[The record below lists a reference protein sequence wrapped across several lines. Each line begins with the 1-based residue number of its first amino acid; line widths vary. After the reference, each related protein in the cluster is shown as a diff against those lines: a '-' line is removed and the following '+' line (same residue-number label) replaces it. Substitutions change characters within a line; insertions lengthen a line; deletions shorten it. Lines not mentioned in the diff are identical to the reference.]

1 MWKKG
6 YRTKEICCILATLL
20 YKSYFY
26 EREVAGALED
36 AMEIAYGSP
45 NSMYG
50 EYSAAECM
58 DRGAFHTVYHVV
70 ENASLKSR
78 MEAVWENIHVRRY
91 NKKYQRHYKAE
102 QYHNYNDSNN
112 DCCKII
118 FTYEYVSE
126 DGCWLSREAPSRA
139 AVIIDGTNLS
149 ISMIKIRGVDPT
161 LEQATTMCFAAA
173 SHSVMIHKYSRDRRV
188 HPFKINSR
196 TGYSGCED
204 YHLDVYGRNG
214 TLFYKKFTAAELHV
228 SMAGKVSSI
237 TDMYVGDALEL
248 FTAASG
254 YRDFNYRKRIEKS
267 SGVRFVR
274 SYKNE
279 ILSEEDMDFI
289 PKEKSNRRPS
299 RRRV

>member
-26 EREVAGALED
+26 EREFAGALEKD
-36 AMEIAYGSP
+36 AMEIVYGSP

-50 EYSAAECM
+50 EYSAAECV
-58 DRGAFHTVYHVV
+58 DRGAFHTVYRVE
-70 ENASLKSR
+70 ENAELKSR
-78 MEAVWENIHVRRY
+78 MEGVWETIHVRRY
-91 NKKYQRHYKAE
+91 NKKYQRHYKA
-102 QYHNYNDSNN
+102 YNDSNN
-112 DCCKII
+112 DCCKIV

-126 DGCWLSREAPSRA
+126 DGCWLSRETPSRA
-139 AVIIDGTNLS
+139 VVIIDGTNLS
-149 ISMIKIRGVDPT
+149 MIKVRGVDPT

-173 SHSVMIHKYSRDRRV
+173 SHSAAIHKYSRDRRI

-204 YHLDVYGRNG
+204 YRLDIYGRNG
-214 TLFYKKFTAAELHV
+214 TLFYKKFTAAKLHV

-248 FTAASG
+248 FTAALG
-254 YRDFNYRKRIEKS
+254 YRDFNYCKRISEKC
-267 SGVRFVR
+267 GVRFVR

-289 PKEKSNRRPS
+289 PKENSHRRPS